1 MEPKTQAIFRAD
13 RVRLAGL
20 FAGPACLV
28 LTVVLGPPESLSV
41 EAWRVTGVALL
52 MAVWWM
58 TEAVPIPATSLIP
71 LVLFPFLGIADIR
84 SAAAPYANPLIY
96 LFLGGFLIAE
106 AVQLSGLHKR
116 LALMILGKTGN
127 SPKMIVA
134 GFMIATAFI
143 SMWVSNTAT
152 TLMMLPIG
160 ISVVHLASSSVQIG
174 EKSIHRFGTLLMLS
188 IAYAASVGGVG
199 TLIGTP
205 PNALMAGFLEDTY
218 GIAIGFAEWLWVGIP
233 LVLVGLPVVYLILVY
248 GVYRPEFDS
257 IPGGRRMFR
266 EKYTEL
272 GPFSKREF
280 RVSIIFFGVALLWV
294 TRPLLTGIVPGL
306 SDPGIAMAGAVILF
320 VLPAESLR
328 GDRLLAWSQAQR
340 IPWGVLILFG
350 GGLSLAGAIDSSGLA
365 AWIGEGLSQLAVLP
379 TPILV
384 LLVTTTVIFL
394 TELTSNTATAAVF
407 LPIVGSVAFALT
419 GEPLVFVIPAT
430 IAASCAFM
438 LPVATPP
445 NAVVYGSGFITLPEM
460 ARAGVYLNLVFIL
473 IITLFSLVLPANLL
487 TRF

>member
-1 MEPKTQAIFRAD
+1 MGLSAEGWS
-13 RVRLAGL
+13 VAGV
-20 FAGPACLV
+20 G
-28 LTVVLGPPESLSV
+28 
-41 EAWRVTGVALL
+41 LL
-52 MAVWWM
+52 MAIWWM
-58 TEAVPIPATSLIP
+58 TEAVPIPATSLVP
-71 LVLFPFLGIADIR
+71 LVLFPLLGIGDIR
-84 SAAAPYANPLIY
+84 STAAPYANPLIY

-116 LALMILGKTGN
+116 LALLILGKTGN

-134 GFMIATAFI
+134 GFMVATAFL

-160 ISVVHLASSSVQIG
+160 VSVVHLASTSVKASK
-174 EKSIHRFGTLLMLS
+174 ESIHRFGTLLMLS
-188 IAYAASVGGVG
+188 IAYSASVGGVG

-218 GIAIGFAEWLWVGIP
+218 GIVIGFAEWLWVGIP
-233 LVLVGLPVVYLILVY
+233 LVVVGLPLVYVILVY
-248 GVYRPEFDS
+248 GVYRPGFNT
-257 IPGGRRMFR
+257 IPGGRRMFER
-266 EKYTEL
+266 KYAEL
-272 GPFSKREF
+272 GRFSTREF
-280 RVSIIFFGVALLWV
+280 RVSLVFFGVALLWV
-294 TRPLLTGIVPGL
+294 TRPLLSGIVPGL

-320 VLPAESLR
+320 VIPAGSLKD
-328 GDRLLAWSQAQR
+328 DRLLEWSHASK

-365 AWIGEGLSQLAVLP
+365 SWIGEGLSQLSVLP
-379 TPILV
+379 IPVLILI
-384 LLVTTTVIFL
+384 VTTTVIFL
-394 TELTSNTATAAVF
+394 TELTSNTATAAAF
-407 LPIVGSVAFALT
+407 LPVVGTVAVVLT

-460 ARAGVYLNLVFIL
+460 ARAGIYLNLVFIL
-473 IITLFSLVLPANLL
+473 IITVFSLLLPENFLN
-487 TRF
+487 

>member
-1 MEPKTQAIFRAD
+1 MDPNTSTPFNAS
-13 RVRLAGL
+13 RVHLIGL
-20 FAGPACLV
+20 FAGPAGFLLTLV
-28 LTVVLGPPESLSV
+28 LAPPEGLSL
-41 EAWRVTGVALL
+41 EGWRVAGVGLL

-58 TEAVPIPATSLIP
+58 TEAVPIPATSLLP
-71 LVLFPFLGIADIR
+71 LVLFPLLGIEDIR
-84 SAAAPYANPLIY
+84 STAAPYANPLIY

-106 AVQLSGLHKR
+106 AVQRSGLHKR
-116 LALMILGKTGN
+116 LALLILGKTGN

-134 GFMIATAFI
+134 GFMVATAFL

-160 ISVVHLASSSVQIG
+160 ISVVHLASSSVAVG
-174 EKSIHRFGTLLMLS
+174 KESIRRFGTLLMLS
-188 IAYAASVGGVG
+188 IAYSASVGGVG
-199 TLIGTP
+199 TLVGTP

-233 LVLVGLPVVYLILVY
+233 LVIIGLPVVYVILVY
-248 GVYRPEFDS
+248 GVYQPEFDS
-257 IPGGRRMFR
+257 IPGGRRMFER
-266 EKYTEL
+266 KYTEL

-280 RVSIIFFGVALLWV
+280 RVSLVFFGVALLWI
-294 TRPLLTGIVPGL
+294 TRPLLTGVVSGL
-306 SDPGIAMAGAVILF
+306 SDPGIAMAGTVILF
-320 VLPAESLR
+320 VLPADSLR
-328 GDRLLAWSQAQR
+328 GDRLLAWSDATK

-365 AWIGEGLSQLAVLP
+365 AWIGDGLSQLSVLP
-379 TPILV
+379 TPVVILII
-384 LLVTTTVIFL
+384 TTTVIFL
-394 TELTSNTATAAVF
+394 TELTSNTATAAAF
-407 LPIVGSVAFALT
+407 LPVVGTVAVVLT

-460 ARAGVYLNLVFIL
+460 ARVGIYLNLAFIV
-473 IITLFSLVLPANLL
+473 IITIFSIILPANLL
-487 TRF
+487 N